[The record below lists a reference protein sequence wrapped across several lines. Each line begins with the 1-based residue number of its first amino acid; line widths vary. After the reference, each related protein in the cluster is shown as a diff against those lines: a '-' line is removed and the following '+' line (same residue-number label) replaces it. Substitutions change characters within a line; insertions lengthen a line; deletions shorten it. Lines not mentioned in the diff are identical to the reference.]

1 MNVRLNDKYQL
12 GSRVRALKL
21 MAEYAIRDQEAFID
35 AMTPAFGKP
44 DETDPAIIHARMCI
58 ADFRK
63 IAKSAVR

>member
-1 MNVRLNDKYQL
+1 MAKAKQEYQL
-12 GSRVRALKL
+12 GDRQRALKT

-44 DETDPAIIHARMCI
+44 DETDPAVVHARMCI

-63 IAKSAVR
+63 IAKSAR